1 MKAMEAR
8 WAEGEEDLFAW
19 TVVGPFSLEDSVGLL
34 VQHPSRPWF
43 RAIYYDKKVESLRS
57 VQVIDGK
64 VVRSGM
70 LEGQS
75 APA

>member
-1 MKAMEAR
+1 MKPKEAK

-34 VQHPSRPWF
+34 VQHPTRPWH
-43 RAIYYDKKVESLRS
+43 RAIFYDKKVEALRS

-64 VVRSGM
+64 PIRSGM